1 MSRGPAWCSMK
12 NPTAPDPARAALA
25 RGEVIE
31 TFPQEPLDPKI
42 AAMIQPRKFEGPI
55 RIQISDLE
63 QAHHAELRKR
73 SYELSVARGH
83 MRRN

>member
-1 MSRGPAWCSMK
+1 MDI
-12 NPTAPDPARAALA
+12 TPDPIEDALL
-25 RGEVIE
+25 RGEVIQS
-31 TFPQEPLDPKI
+31 FPQPDLDPKI

-55 RIQISDLE
+55 RISISADE
-63 QAHHAELRKR
+63 QAHHKELRKR